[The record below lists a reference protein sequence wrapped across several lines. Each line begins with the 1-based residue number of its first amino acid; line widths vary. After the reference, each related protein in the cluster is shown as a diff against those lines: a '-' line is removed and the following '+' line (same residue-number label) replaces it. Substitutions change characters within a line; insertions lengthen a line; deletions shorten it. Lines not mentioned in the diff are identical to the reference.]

1 MLLLMPNM
9 KHSNKGFT
17 LVELVIV
24 IVLLGILSVGIS
36 GFISMGTQIFVDVK
50 NRSSLISSARFAI
63 ERVNRD
69 LRSALPN
76 SIRVSTTA
84 TGQCVEFIPIIA
96 AASYIDIPA
105 EPNDNVTKPIK
116 VIDFGNDER
125 EKLINS
131 GNDIT
136 VAVYPLDESE
146 VYGVNPSKIR
156 VLENFAIDTVND
168 PEWEIT
174 FNNDVLFEED
184 SPSSTLFFIES
195 AASYCVVGNEL
206 RRDNNT
212 NDSTL
217 GVLMANNLALDFS
230 LDSEG
235 NTLFPFTLTAD
246 SQFRN
251 STVLF
256 VLTLEQNDETVVFN
270 NEIHIPNAP

>member
-1 MLLLMPNM
+1 MLLLISNV

-125 EKLINS
+125 EELINS

-156 VLENFAIDTVND
+156 VLENFVIDTAND
-168 PEWEIT
+168 PEWEVT

-230 LDSEG
+230 LDNEG

>member
-1 MLLLMPNM
+1 MLLINSRFNY
-9 KHSNKGFT
+9 KEKGFT
-17 LVELVIV
+17 LVELVLV

-36 GFISMGTQIFVDVK
+36 GFLSMGTQIFVDVK

-69 LRSALPN
+69 LRTALPN
-76 SIRVSTTA
+76 SIRVSSSGV
-84 TGQCVEFIPIIA
+84 GQCIEFTPIIA
-96 AASYIDIPA
+96 AANYIDIPA
-105 EPNDNVTKPIK
+105 EPNDNVTKPLK
-116 VIDFGNDER
+116 VIDFGSDER
-125 EKLINS
+125 ERLLS
-131 GNDIT
+131 GGSDIT

-146 VYGVNPSKIR
+146 VYGVAPSKIR
-156 VLENFAIDTVND
+156 VLEDFVIDTAND

-174 FNNDVLFEED
+174 FNNDVLFEAD
-184 SPSSTLFFIES
+184 SPSATLFFVNS
-195 AASYCVVGNEL
+195 PASYCVIGNEL
-206 RRDNNT
+206 RRDDDT
-212 NDSTL
+212 SDSTI
-217 GVLMANNLALDFS
+217 GVLMANNLA

-256 VLTLEQNDETVVFN
+256 LLTLEENNEQVVFN

>member
-1 MLLLMPNM
+1 VLLIKPSVNN
-9 KHSNKGFT
+9 SNKGFT

-36 GFISMGTQIFVDVK
+36 GFLSMGTQIFVDVK

-84 TGQCVEFIPIIA
+84 TGQCIEFIPIIA

-105 EPNDNVTKPIK
+105 EPNDNISKPIK
-116 VIDFGNDER
+116 VIDFGSDER
-125 EKLINS
+125 EKIINS
-131 GNDIT
+131 GNDAT

-156 VLENFAIDTVND
+156 ILESFVINTVND

-184 SPSSTLFFIES
+184 SPSSTLFFLETP
-195 AASYCVVGNEL
+195 ASYCVVGSEL
-206 RRDNNT
+206 RRDDNA
-212 NDSTL
+212 NDGVL
-217 GVLMANNLALDFS
+217 GVLMANNLAV
-230 LDSEG
+230 DSSG
-235 NTLFPFTLTAD
+235 NTIFPFTLTED

-256 VLTLEQNDETVVFN
+256 LLTLEENGERVVFN